1 MPFTEID
8 GDYRAV
14 TSSSST
20 LPSFLP
26 PSATHLLY
34 HSSSEPYV
42 APLAKMESEAFIKL
56 EDFDI
61 IDLDHLP
68 SPQLDVPEIISPSLV
83 QKVLSLNEQ
92 SDPYVQDA
100 AVSISESADHQEQRT
115 DDGENNEKSASFV
128 ATESS
133 RNSPQNF
140 DYELTISELMGEQG
154 SEDCNL
160 NLRDL
165 AKSIRL
171 VGVRFRS
178 QDPER
183 LQLISSKDVRNI
195 GFLLTGFH
203 SLYENGEIQ

>member
-8 GDYRAV
+8 EDYRAA
-14 TSSSST
+14 TSSSFT
-20 LPSFLP
+20 KPSFLP

-34 HSSSEPYV
+34 HSSSSLQV
-42 APLAKMESEAFIKL
+42 ALLAKMESEPFIKL
-56 EDFDI
+56 ENVDI
-61 IDLDHLP
+61 IDLDQLI
-68 SPQLDVPEIISPSLV
+68 SPQLDIPEIVSPSLA
-83 QKVLSLNEQ
+83 QTKLSLKGH
-92 SDPYVQDA
+92 SDPSVQDT
-100 AVSISESADHQEQRT
+100 AVSTSESADHQEQGIETR
-115 DDGENNEKSASFV
+115 ENNEKSASFV
-128 ATESS
+128 ASKST
-133 RNSPQNF
+133 RKSPQNF
-140 DYELTISELMGEQG
+140 DYELAISELMGEQG

-183 LQLISSKDVRNI
+183 LQLISLKDVKNI